1 MIGEINMSSI
11 ETIDWVKEQFKNT
24 NELVQ
29 KKLDFDNK
37 YVLLFYIKS
46 LINSEML
53 QKLIIKPFFE
63 MSSEEQFNLYLQAL
77 PQFQQI
83 TSNEQIQ
90 QEVLNGSILIVIQ
103 NEYYLLDFKLSNNDK
118 VNSTSIETTFHGS
131 QLALSDNLMTNINV
145 IRSNY
150 HQATLT
156 VENLVKGEINQHK
169 VALIYDKDKVKSD
182 VLNLIRSRITKVDK
196 QVITSTTQLTNYI
209 NDKRFSLF
217 PQMIMTE
224 RPDRIVYN
232 LAGGKV
238 ILLVDGNPQAVITPV
253 IFFDFMTTMED
264 NYHTLLISLFLK
276 LLRYAGL
283 FLSILL
289 PALYVGATS
298 FTPEVFRTELAL
310 TVAGS
315 RVGVPFS
322 SFIEVLFMLFF
333 MELLLEASI
342 RLPKAI
348 SATATTVGG
357 LILGTAVT
365 EAALASNIMV
375 IIVSAVAISTFVIP
389 VNEMAFSIRVVR
401 LLLILITS
409 LFGLAGLVL
418 GFFVLIMYL
427 VNLDSFGEPYLR
439 LYSSSKD
446 KKSSE
451 GKA

>member
-1 MIGEINMSSI
+1 MSSA
-11 ETIDWVKEQFKNT
+11 ETIKWINEQFKNT
-24 NELVQ
+24 NELVH
-29 KKLDFDNK
+29 KDLEYENK
-37 YVLLFYIKS
+37 HILLFYIKS
-46 LINSEML
+46 LIDSDML
-53 QKLIIKPFFE
+53 QNLIIKPFFE
-63 MSSEEQFNLYLQAL
+63 MSSSEQLNIYLQAL
-77 PQFQQI
+77 PQFQEVK
-83 TSNEQIQ
+83 SREQVQ
-90 QEVLNGSILIVIQ
+90 LEVMNGNILVVIQ
-103 NEYYLLDFKLSNNDK
+103 NEYYLLDFRLTKNDQ
-118 VNSTSIETTFHGS
+118 VNSTSVETTIHGS

-150 HQATLT
+150 HQSSLS
-156 VENLVKGEINQHK
+156 VEYLEIGEVNRRK
-169 VALIYDKDKVKSD
+169 VAIIYDKDKVKSN
-182 VLNLIRSRITKVDK
+182 VLDLIRKRLQKVDK
-196 QVITSTTQLTNYI
+196 QLITSTTQLNNFI

-238 ILLVDGNPQAVITPV
+238 ILLVDGNPQAVATPV
-253 IFFDFMTTMED
+253 VFFDFMTTMED
-264 NYHTLLISLFLK
+264 NYHTLVISLFLRI
-276 LLRYAGL
+276 LRYGGL
-283 FLSILL
+283 FLSLLL

-298 FTPEVFRTELAL
+298 YTPEVFRTELAL
-310 TVAGS
+310 TIAGS

-342 RLPKAI
+342 RLPKAV

-365 EAALASNIMV
+365 EASLASNIMV

-389 VNEMAFSIRVVR
+389 VNEMAFSIRFVR

-427 VNLDSFGEPYLR
+427 VNLDSFGEPYLK
-439 LYSSSKD
+439 LYTVSK
-446 KKSSE
+446 KKNSE